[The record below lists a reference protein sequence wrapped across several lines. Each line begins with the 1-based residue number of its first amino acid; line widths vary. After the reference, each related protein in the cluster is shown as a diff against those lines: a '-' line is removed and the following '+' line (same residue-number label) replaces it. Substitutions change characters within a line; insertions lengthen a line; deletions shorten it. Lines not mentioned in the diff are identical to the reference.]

1 MYAGAGFY
9 GIRETLLAYAK
20 LPGFLPLPVAVQH
33 GWLRHATTFETSGN
47 PPEIWVDSQ
56 RIASELEAFY
66 PKNKIRIVGSFYCY
80 LMALLKSELPPVV
93 RSGSICIPPHSS
105 HFVSTV
111 YSVEDFARKLNEL
124 GSEYKPITVML
135 YFLDMIS
142 STIETYEKF
151 GFKVVSNGSLFE
163 ANFLKNFVRNVH
175 DKQHCIFSDLGSGV
189 LFAADMGLNLIR
201 IDVESSYVNL
211 GQKHGT
217 DEQRSSVKMFDET
230 FLRSLDKEQ
239 ISLELG
245 KSYLLSPSELRR
257 AILRNYCTW
266 SFARRLAGHGL
277 GGIFHERS
285 RARSFLKR
293 MLGLEA

>member
-1 MYAGAGFY
+1 MYSGAGFY
-9 GIRETLLAYAK
+9 GIREILLSYAK

-66 PKNKIRIVGSFYCY
+66 PKNKIRIVGSFYYY
-80 LMALLKSELPPVV
+80 LMALLKDELPTVV
-93 RSGSICIPPHSS
+93 RSGSICIAPHSS

-124 GSEYKPITVML
+124 GNEYKPITVML

-142 STIETYEKF
+142 GTIETYEKY
-151 GFKVVSNGSLFE
+151 GFEVVSNGSLFD
-163 ANFLKNFVRNVH
+163 ANFLRNFVRNVH

-189 LFAADMGLNLIR
+189 LFAADMGLNLVR
-201 IDVESSYVNL
+201 IDVESRYVDL

-217 DEQRSSVKMFDET
+217 EEQRSGAKMFDEK
-230 FLRSLDKEQ
+230 FLRSLDKERVA
-239 ISLELG
+239 SELG
-245 KSYLLSPSELRR
+245 KPYLLSPSEVRR
-257 AILRNYCTW
+257 AMLRNYFTW
-266 SFARRLAGHGL
+266 SFARRLAGNVL
-277 GGIFHERS
+277 GGMFHGRS
-285 RARSFLKR
+285 RARSLLKR
-293 MLGLEA
+293 MLGLDA